1 MKLNI
6 IGAKMLKKN
15 LPTHVQAHI
24 VKFHHQVKILNKIE
38 KKNQQDNK

>member
-6 IGAKMLKKN
+6 IGAKMFKKN

-24 VKFHHQVKILNKIE
+24 VESHHQVKILNKIE
-38 KKNQQDNK
+38 KKKLVGQ